1 MGGQQVTAH
10 AAETGT
16 FSHPALFYRG
26 RDEYLAGTVPFV
38 LDGLAAGEPVAVAV
52 PSGNLELIKAELGS
66 AADSVHLVDM
76 ASAGLNPGRII
87 PGVLLAFADRHQCAV
102 RVIGEPIWPGR
113 SELEYPACAQHEAL
127 INHAFA
133 GRNATVLCPYDTQG
147 LAADVLEDA
156 EATHPELIRADG
168 PTTSVSYDPDRIIKQ
183 YNFILD
189 RPVDA
194 PNSAFDLSG
203 LRAVRSFAAERGT
216 ELGVRDE
223 LLDDLALIVAEL
235 SANSVVHGGGTGA
248 LWIWREGNYVVCEI
262 NDNGYIAD
270 PLVGRIPAPPDQLGG
285 RGLLMVN
292 QIADLV
298 RVYSEPGNTTVRTY
312 LRV

>member
-1 MGGQQVTAH
+1 MTAH
-10 AAETGT
+10 IADSGT

-52 PSGNLELIKAELGS
+52 PGDNLDVIKAELGA

-87 PGVLLAFADRHQCAV
+87 PGVLLAFADRHPESSV

-133 GRNATVLCPYDTQG
+133 DRDATVLCPYDTVG
-147 LAADVLEDA
+147 LGSEVIADA
-156 EATHPELIRADG
+156 RATHPELIGTDG
-168 PTTSVSYDPDRIIKQ
+168 SMESAGFDPDSVIKQ
-183 YNFILD
+183 YNHILD
-189 RPVDA
+189 RPA
-194 PNSAFDLSG
+194 NALPASFDLSA
-203 LRAVRSFAAERGT
+203 LRAVRAFAVDRGL
-216 ELGVRDE
+216 ELGVRDDR
-223 LLDDLALIVAEL
+223 LDDLALVVAEL
-235 SANSVVHGGGTGA
+235 SANSVVHGGGAGT
-248 LWIWREGNYVVCEI
+248 LWIWRENDYVACEI
-262 NDNGYIAD
+262 KDGGHISD
-270 PLVGRIPAPPDQLGG
+270 PLSGRVPAPPEQLGG

-298 RVYSEPGNTTVRTY
+298 RVYSEPGTTIIRAY

>member
-1 MGGQQVTAH
+1 MTAH

-52 PSGNLELIKAELGS
+52 PSGNLDLIKAELGA
-66 AADSVHLVDM
+66 AADSVHFVDM
-76 ASAGLNPGRII
+76 ASAGVNPGRIL
-87 PGVLLAFADRHQCAV
+87 PGVLLAFADQHQGPV
-102 RVIGEPIWPGR
+102 RLIGEPIWPDR
-113 SELEYPACAQHEAL
+113 SDLEYPACAQHEAL

-133 GRNATVLCPYDTQG
+133 GRTATVLCPYDAASLT
-147 LAADVLEDA
+147 ADVLEDA
-156 EATHPELIRADG
+156 EVTHPELIGADG
-168 PTTSVSYDPDRIIKQ
+168 STTSVSYDPDRIIKQ
-183 YNFILD
+183 YNFVLD
-189 RPVDA
+189 RPGDA
-194 PNSAFDLSG
+194 PTSAFDLSG
-203 LRAVRSFAAERGT
+203 LRVVRSFAVDRGI
-216 ELGVRDE
+216 ELGVRGE

-248 LWIWREGNYVVCEI
+248 LWIWREGDYVVCEI
-262 NDNGYIAD
+262 EDKGHIAD

-298 RVYSEPGNTTVRTY
+298 RVYSEPGSTTVRTY

>member
-1 MGGQQVTAH
+1 MTARN
-10 AAETGT
+10 AETGT

-52 PSGNLELIKAELGS
+52 PGGNLDLIKAELGT
-66 AADSVHLVDM
+66 AAASVHLVNM
-76 ASAGLNPGRII
+76 EQAGLNPGRII
-87 PGVLLAFADRHQCAV
+87 PGVLLAFANQHEGAV

-127 INHAFA
+127 INRAFA
-133 GRNATVLCPYDTQG
+133 GRSATVLCPYDTVG
-147 LAADVLEDA
+147 LAAEVVEDA
-156 EATHPELIRADG
+156 EATHPELIRNDG
-168 PTTSVSYDPDRIIKQ
+168 SMTSASYDPDRIIKQ
-183 YNFILD
+183 YNFALD
-189 RPVDA
+189 RPADA
-194 PNSAFDLSG
+194 PSSAFDLSG
-203 LRAVRSFAAERGT
+203 LRDVRSFAVARGT

-248 LWIWREGNYVVCEI
+248 LWIWREDDHVVCEV
-262 NDNGYIAD
+262 NDNGHLAD
-270 PLVGRIPAPPDQLGG
+270 PLAGRVPARPDQLGG

-298 RVYSEPGNTTVRTY
+298 RVYSEPGSTMVRAY